1 MQFSPRNVCKTR
13 VFIFEHMPHH
23 RKCAKR
29 FAFFLWL
36 SSRALCVQREF
47 AFVGKKNSFKV
58 CRAWSSKRDLNDQ
71 KSFKVFLSQF
81 DQSMFSANTRSY
93 LILHFHS
100 IDLKSKF

>member
-1 MQFSPRNVCKTR
+1 MSVKH
-13 VFIFEHMPHH
+13 VFLFLNIWPTT
-23 RKCAKR
+23 KNALN
-29 FAFFLWL
+29 ASLSLWL

-71 KSFKVFLSQF
+71 KSLKVFLSQF